1 LVGIMNELMRTRPQ
15 DAELI
20 EHRLRGRKWR
30 EISAAT
36 GVSEEALRQRW
47 SSLVGRL
54 RSRRS

>member
-1 LVGIMNELMRTRPQ
+1 MNELMRTRPQ

-20 EHRLRGRKWR
+20 QHRLRGRKWR
-30 EISAAT
+30 EISAVT